1 MQRQTLE
8 SQNSYERI
16 RQLVKKEGKTARNL
30 VTWSVPAVDQSASS
44 CSSDQTSAP
53 SSSQDPKND
62 GNIAKKARER
72 SQWHV
77 GGGGSRGRERKSSSP
92 KPGTVSHQLEDREEH
107 KEAGEPYVQTD
118 KNVLKQNDTD
128 EEGGVRPSAEGTDP
142 IVQSPLT
149 SNPPSAASS
158 DLALS
163 EEMCKAAAAGHYGNR
178 QLRVKKSPGRKV
190 KDLHARYWSY
200 LFDNLHRA
208 VDEIYNTC
216 ETDESIVE
224 CQVCVA
230 IVGSDCSLLNH
241 TLMYACYIHIR
252 VCGDLYQSILE
263 ELVMVV
269 KTTY

>member
-1 MQRQTLE
+1 MQRYTLE

-16 RQLVKKEGKTARNL
+16 RQLVKREGKTARNL
-30 VTWSVPAVDQSASS
+30 VTWSVPAVDQSTSSS
-44 CSSDQTSAP
+44 CSSGQTSTP
-53 SSSQDPKND
+53 SSSQDPTND
-62 GNIAKKARER
+62 GNTAKKAKER
-72 SQWHV
+72 SQRHV
-77 GGGGSRGRERKSSSP
+77 GGGGNRGRERKSFSL
-92 KPGTVSHQLEDREEH
+92 KPDAVSYPFEDGEEH
-107 KEAGEPYVQTD
+107 KEARELIQADKDVQR
-118 KNVLKQNDTD
+118 Q
-128 EEGGVRPSAEGTDP
+128 EGTDEKGVIRPSVEGTTP

-224 CQVCVA
+224 CQVCVCVA
-230 IVGSDCSLLNH
+230 IVGCTCSLHVVVLSF
-241 TLMYACYIHIR
+241 MYVYYSVRPLQIA
-252 VCGDLYQSILE
+252 
-263 ELVMVV
+263 
-269 KTTY
+269 

>member
-1 MQRQTLE
+1 MQRHTLE

-16 RQLVKKEGKTARNL
+16 RQLVKREGKTARNL
-30 VTWSVPAVDQSASS
+30 VTWSVPAVDRATTTTASS
-44 CSSDQTSAP
+44 CSSADQIST
-53 SSSQDPKND
+53 SSSNQHPKND
-62 GNIAKKARER
+62 GNSEKKLRER
-72 SQWHV
+72 SQRR
-77 GGGGSRGRERKSSSP
+77 GGGRGRERKSSSP
-92 KPGTVSHQLEDREEH
+92 KPGAVSHQSIEDSEEH
-107 KEAGEPYVQTD
+107 ESAGELS
-118 KNVLKQNDTD
+118 KNVPRQEKGDNEQ
-128 EEGGVRPSAEGTDP
+128 GVFAEGTAP
-142 IVQSPLT
+142 IVPSPLMGE
-149 SNPPSAASS
+149 PPSNSASS

-230 IVGSDCSLLNH
+230 IICTCSLVSMPH
-241 TLMYACYIHIR
+241 PTSTLYNC
-252 VCGDLYQSILE
+252 S
-263 ELVMVV
+263 
-269 KTTY
+269 T

>member
-1 MQRQTLE
+1 MQKHTLE

-30 VTWSVPAVDQSASS
+30 ITWSVPAVDQATTTTTSSS
-44 CSSDQTSAP
+44 CSSNQPSA
-53 SSSQDPKND
+53 SQKLNQQPKND
-62 GNIAKKARER
+62 AISVKKSRER
-72 SQWHV
+72 SQRRA
-77 GGGGSRGRERKSSSP
+77 GGGGGRGRERKSSSP
-92 KPGTVSHQLEDREEH
+92 KPSAVSHQLADDNVPRQEQGADEQGVVGEET
-107 KEAGEPYVQTD
+107 APV
-118 KNVLKQNDTD
+118 
-128 EEGGVRPSAEGTDP
+128 
-142 IVQSPLT
+142 VQSPLT
-149 SNPPSAASS
+149 SKPPSAVSS

-224 CQVCVA
+224 CQVCV
-230 IVGSDCSLLNH
+230 
-241 TLMYACYIHIR
+241 
-252 VCGDLYQSILE
+252 
-263 ELVMVV
+263 
-269 KTTY
+269 

>member
-1 MQRQTLE
+1 MISGIIATMQKYILE

-16 RQLVKKEGKTARNL
+16 RQLVKREGKTARNL
-30 VTWSVPAVDQSASS
+30 VTWSVPAVDQATTTTTTS
-44 CSSDQTSAP
+44 CSSGQASASCSNQQP
-53 SSSQDPKND
+53 RND
-62 GNIAKKARER
+62 GISAKKPRER
-72 SQWHV
+72 SQRRV
-77 GGGGSRGRERKSSSP
+77 GGGGDRGRERKSFSP
-92 KPGTVSHQLEDREEH
+92 KPGAVSHQLEESEEH
-107 KEAGEPYVQTD
+107 KAAGELIQSD
-118 KNVLKQNDTD
+118 ENVPRQEGAD
-128 EEGGVRPSAEGTDP
+128 EQGGVGERTAP
-142 IVQSPLT
+142 IIQSPLT
-149 SNPPSAASS
+149 SEPPSASS

-230 IVGSDCSLLNH
+230 IICR
-241 TLMYACYIHIR
+241 MY
-252 VCGDLYQSILE
+252 L
-263 ELVMVV
+263 
-269 KTTY
+269 

>member
-1 MQRQTLE
+1 MQKHTLE

-30 VTWSVPAVDQSASS
+30 VTWSVPAVDQATTTFS
-44 CSSDQTSAP
+44 CSSNQPSASQ
-53 SSSQDPKND
+53 SSNQQPKND
-62 GNIAKKARER
+62 AISVKKPRER
-72 SQWHV
+72 SQRRA
-77 GGGGSRGRERKSSSP
+77 GGGGGRGRERKSSSP
-92 KPGTVSHQLEDREEH
+92 KPSAVSHQLVDN
-107 KEAGEPYVQTD
+107 
-118 KNVLKQNDTD
+118 NVLIARQEQGAD
-128 EEGGVRPSAEGTDP
+128 EQGVVGEETAPV
-142 IVQSPLT
+142 VQSPLT
-149 SNPPSAASS
+149 SKPPSAVSS

-224 CQVCVA
+224 CQVCV
-230 IVGSDCSLLNH
+230 
-241 TLMYACYIHIR
+241 
-252 VCGDLYQSILE
+252 
-263 ELVMVV
+263 
-269 KTTY
+269 

>member
-1 MQRQTLE
+1 MQRHTLE

-30 VTWSVPAVDQSASS
+30 VTWSVPAVDSTTTTTTSS
-44 CSSDQTSAP
+44 CSSADIPTTP
-53 SSSQDPKND
+53 SSSQRPKKD
-62 GNIAKKARER
+62 DDITIKAGER
-72 SQWHV
+72 SQGRV
-77 GGGGSRGRERKSSSP
+77 GGRGRGRERKSSSP
-92 KPGTVSHQLEDREEH
+92 KPGIVRHQLIEDS
-107 KEAGEPYVQTD
+107 KVGGIVQTD
-118 KNVLKQNDTD
+118 KNAQK
-128 EEGGVRPSAEGTDP
+128 EGPGVEGLSVKGVAP
-142 IVQSPLT
+142 VVQSSLM
-149 SNPPSAASS
+149 SNPLS

-224 CQVCVA
+224 CQVCVSIGA
-230 IVGSDCSLLNH
+230 IVCC
-241 TLMYACYIHIR
+241 T
-252 VCGDLYQSILE
+252 
-263 ELVMVV
+263 
-269 KTTY
+269 

>member
-1 MQRQTLE
+1 MQRHTLE

-30 VTWSVPAVDQSASS
+30 VAWSVPAVDQSASS
-44 CSSDQTSAP
+44 SCSSGQASAP
-53 SSSQDPKND
+53 NSNQQPNND
-62 GNIAKKARER
+62 DISAKKPSGRCQR
-72 SQWHV
+72 CV
-77 GGGGSRGRERKSSSP
+77 GGRGSRGRERKSSSP
-92 KPGTVSHQLEDREEH
+92 KPGAVSHPFKDREEH
-107 KEAGEPYVQTD
+107 KEPREPIQTG
-118 KNVLKQNDTD
+118 KNVQKQEDAD
-128 EEGGVRPSAEGTDP
+128 GEGGVRPSAEGTAP

-163 EEMCKAAAAGHYGNR
+163 EEMCKAAAAGHYSNR

-230 IVGSDCSLLNH
+230 IVG
-241 TLMYACYIHIR
+241 
-252 VCGDLYQSILE
+252 
-263 ELVMVV
+263 
-269 KTTY
+269 